1 MLSLATAVAL
11 KNAGLI
17 WQADTHD
24 FFGIPNRDMDERAF
38 VIADLLANL
47 DIFRGWPVVTFHG
60 VAEWSLDYILTTEVV
75 WIPTE
80 SQLRQQLAARL
91 QADDAGSELQ
101 LTLCTQGYT
110 CLITHHHQSQ
120 RFVAPTAE
128 EAYAQA
134 LLQLLK
140 ESENKS

>member
-1 MLSLATAVAL
+1 MLSLKTAVAL
-11 KNAGLI
+11 KNMGLV

-38 VIADLLANL
+38 VISDLLANL

-75 WIPTE
+75 WLPTE
-80 SQLRQQLAARL
+80 SQLRQEIAARL
-91 QADDAGSELQ
+91 LADDAEAEFQ
-101 LTLCTQGYT
+101 LNLCPQGYE
-110 CLITHHHQSQ
+110 CQLKRHQQ
-120 RFVAPTAE
+120 PLRFASPTAE

-134 LLQLLK
+134 LLQLLQ
-140 ESENKS
+140 ESVG

>member
-11 KNAGLI
+11 KEAGLI
-17 WQADTHD
+17 WHANTHD
-24 FFGIPNRDMDERAF
+24 FFGIPNRDMDERTF
-38 VIADLLANL
+38 VITDLQANL

-60 VAEWSLDYILTTEVV
+60 VAEWSLDYILTAEVV

-80 SQLRQQLAARL
+80 SQLRQQLVRRL
-91 QADDAGSELQ
+91 QADDAGAELQ
-101 LTLCTQGYT
+101 LTLCAQGYA
-110 CLITHHHQSQ
+110 CVISHHHQLQ

-140 ESENKS
+140 ESES